1 MEEDFRTERQLYL
14 MRRISL
20 NLTEQLELNLK
31 DGNISGIQVYFLVY
45 ILRHHPEGTY
55 LTELCREIGVSKS
68 TLSVLIKKLRIEGY
82 LCFQENPEDIR
93 KKKVLPTEK
102 LNAEKE
108 QFLQK
113 ALQAEKKICGALDG
127 REWEQLC
134 MLEQKLLA
142 QLART
147 EHEEMRTDRRYL
159 SREKSFTTAETV

>member
-31 DGNISGIQVYFLVY
+31 GGNISGIQVYFLVY

-113 ALQAEKKICGALDG
+113 ALQAEKEICGALDG

-147 EHEEMRTDRRYL
+147 EHKEMRTDRRYL

>member
-31 DGNISGIQVYFLVY
+31 DRNISGIQVYFLVY

-113 ALQAEKKICGALDG
+113 ALQAEKEICGALDG

-142 QLART
+142 QLARK

>member
-14 MRRISL
+14 MRKISL

-31 DGNISGIQVYFLVY
+31 NGNISGIQVYFLVY

-113 ALQAEKKICGALDG
+113 ALQAEKEICGALDG

>member
-113 ALQAEKKICGALDG
+113 ALQAEREICGALDG

>member
-14 MRRISL
+14 MRKISL

-31 DGNISGIQVYFLVY
+31 DRNISGIQVYFLVY

-113 ALQAEKKICGALDG
+113 ALQAEKEICGALDG

-142 QLART
+142 QLARK

>member
-31 DGNISGIQVYFLVY
+31 GGNISGIQVYFLVY

-113 ALQAEKKICGALDG
+113 ALQAEKEICGALDR

>member
-31 DGNISGIQVYFLVY
+31 DRNISGIQVYFLVY

-113 ALQAEKKICGALDG
+113 ALQAEKEICGALDG

>member
-113 ALQAEKKICGALDG
+113 ALQAEKEICGALDG

-142 QLART
+142 QLARK

>member
-14 MRRISL
+14 LRRISL

-31 DGNISGIQVYFLVY
+31 NGNISGIQVYFLVY
-45 ILRHHPEGTY
+45 LLRHHPEGSY

-108 QFLQK
+108 QFLCK
-113 ALQAEKKICGALDG
+113 ALQAEKEIGRALEG

-134 MLEQKLLA
+134 LLEQKLLA
-142 QLART
+142 QLGQK
-147 EHEEMRTDRRYL
+147 EHGEMRTDRRYL
-159 SREKSFTTAETV
+159 NREKSFTTAETV